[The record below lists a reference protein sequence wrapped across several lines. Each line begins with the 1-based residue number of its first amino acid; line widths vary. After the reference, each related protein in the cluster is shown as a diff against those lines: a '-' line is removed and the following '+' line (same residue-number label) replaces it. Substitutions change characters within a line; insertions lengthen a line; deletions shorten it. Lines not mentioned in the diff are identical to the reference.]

1 MWYDRWKIKEASS
14 GAGRLCLAGH
24 GFRPLEVYDME
35 RITVTISDMEFTLLS
50 EESRDYVE
58 KVAKL
63 VDEKMLAVG
72 GGEGMSTLNAAI
84 LAAVNLADE
93 YYKSVDSAENLRVQ
107 LKEYFDETS
116 KLKNEL
122 SELRR
127 EMAKIKGVK

>member
-1 MWYDRWKIKEASS
+1 
-14 GAGRLCLAGH
+14 
-24 GFRPLEVYDME
+24 ME